1 MFKQFAK
8 FETKLDRG
16 IYMEKIFLN
25 STIFHE
31 HRKIMMKC
39 QLKCFFSNVF

>member
-1 MFKQFAK
+1 MFEQFAK

-16 IYMEKIFLN
+16 IYMTKIFLN
-25 STIFHE
+25 STIFQ